1 MMEHNWQWH
10 GIHIGIEKLIMFYE
24 YIQYVSVKFQEM
36 WNCHVCYW
44 HLIKAT
50 LFKSDPYSGL
60 GAKFMCSGIEP

>member
-1 MMEHNWQWH
+1 
-10 GIHIGIEKLIMFYE
+10 MFYE

-44 HLIKAT
+44 HLIKAI